1 MSFPYFRPSKEIY
14 EPIYLDEKLLRKFKI
29 KTILLLMEKKKDN
42 DLINQLII
50 DPYFGIYNRNGL
62 EYILSKHERND
73 LDIYLVDFDN
83 VKNMNENL
91 GYKRVNEIFKET
103 FDELK
108 ENFIIGRAFSGDEIF
123 FCTDNFIFDID
134 DIKDVCNKHNLN
146 FYSIKETYHPYT
158 DNLID
163 ILNNMIDKLHK

>member
-14 EPIYLDEKLLRKFKI
+14 EPIYSESYYRKNKLKKI
-29 KTILLLMEKKKDN
+29 KNIMEKNKLKET
-42 DLINQLII
+42 INQLII

-62 EYILSKHERND
+62 EYILSQHERND

-83 VKNMNENL
+83 VKSMNESI
-91 GYKRVNEIFKET
+91 GYKKVNEIFKET
-103 FDELK
+103 FNELK

-123 FCTDNFIFDID
+123 FCTDNFIFDIN
-134 DIKDVCNKHNLN
+134 DIKEVCNKHNLN
-146 FYSIKETYHPYT
+146 FYSIKEIYHPYY